1 MAFGGWSVSPLRRRS
16 RPVCLF
22 ASFGV
27 RFWWR
32 RQRPRFVAALWF
44 GTLEQG
50 SPLPHP
56 HREWVYRRRHP
67 HREWGVP
74 MSTLHL
80 SCRRLTA
87 EAHLC
92 RDWGSL
98 CHICTGT
105 RQVAAAE
112 CGGAYPFAS
121 DPAAAADFALRV
133 LRGSQRA
140 PAARGRHTCHTTRRM
155 RAAPTPLG
163 LGEYRRSTYGAAL
176 SRLRRFML
184 PRWSATRVVAAVLA
198 ESGVSPAEK
207 MRPSCLPMST
217 FSLGMHSLHGCEPA
231 CRRAHA

>member
-1 MAFGGWSVSPLRRRS
+1 MVRLATATSVAS
-16 RPVCLF
+16 CLF
-22 ASFGV
+22 VCIVRSPVLLAQATATICRCSLVWYSGTGLTPAASAPGV
-27 RFWWR
+27 GLSATSS
-32 RQRPRFVAALWF
+32 PRLGRAHF
-44 GTLEQG
+44 
-50 SPLPHP
+50 
-56 HREWVYRRRHP
+56 
-67 HREWGVP
+67 
-74 MSTLHL
+74 TLHL

-98 CHICTGT
+98 CHICTGI

-133 LRGSQRA
+133 LRGLQRA

-155 RAAPTPLG
+155 RAAPTPLV
-163 LGEYRRSTYGAAL
+163 LGEHRCSTYVAAL

-207 MRPSCLPMST
+207 MATDMFADEHLLP
-217 FSLGMHSLHGCEPA
+217 GDA
-231 CRRAHA
+231 